1 MFNFLK
7 NIGKKQEQNTPLEV
21 SETPNQEPSI
31 QFFDGIS
38 EQLSDV
44 SLRVNQNTGVRN
56 VLLTFNS
63 LKSLTLTNTLT
74 KQYSG
79 SLMLIDTEGKIA
91 VQPSSCKFLF
101 GGDDGDDLK
110 KVECTFEIDNEEHWS
125 RFMRFMHRYAA
136 ANGMEYGEKNE
147 P

>member
-7 NIGKKQEQNTPLEV
+7 NIGKQSVQEIPVEKSEEV
-21 SETPNQEPSI
+21 ERQPSI
-31 QFFDGIS
+31 EFFDGIS

-56 VLLTFNS
+56 VLMTFDN
-63 LKSLTLTNTLT
+63 LKALTLVNTFT

-79 SLMLIDTEGKIA
+79 SLMLIDSEGQIA
-91 VQPSSCKFLF
+91 VKPSSCKFLF

-110 KVECTFEIDNEEHWS
+110 KVECTFEIQDDEHWS
-125 RFMRFMHRYAA
+125 RFMRFMHRYAD
-136 ANGMEYGEKNE
+136 ANGMEYGEK
-147 P
+147 